1 MKKTLTSLVLAVSAV
16 VAYGQQDPQFS
27 QYIHNKLSYN
37 PGYAGTNQAICAVAM
52 YRQQW
57 VSFPGAPKTIL
68 FGLDAP
74 VLVNSPLHGGAGLT
88 IISDALGNDKSLFA
102 RGSYAYHQPI
112 GAGILGIGIEVGMIQ
127 KALSFNWIPPDGAS
141 TVGPDASIPD
151 AAAKAITYDLGF
163 GLYYTTPKLYVGLSS
178 SHLPE
183 QTLKQTTNQLD
194 FKNARHY
201 YVLAGYDFDINSSLK
216 LMPSVLVKSDAKST
230 IFDVNCN
237 VMWNNMVWLGANYR
251 MTDAIVAQLGFQKV
265 SEKMAWKVGYSYDI
279 TMSDLK
285 NHSNNTHEV
294 VLGYCIKLVKKVK
307 RQSHINP
314 RFLK

>member
-1 MKKTLTSLVLAVSAV
+1 MKKVITTLVLVASAV
-16 VAYGQQDPQFS
+16 MINAQQDAQFS

-57 VSFPGAPKTIL
+57 VSFPGAPTTIL
-68 FGLDAP
+68 FGMDAP
-74 VLVNSPLHGGAGLT
+74 VLVETPIHGGAGLT
-88 IISDALGNDKSLFA
+88 VVSDALGNDKSLFA

-127 KALSFNWIPPDGAS
+127 KSLDFYWTPPDGS
-141 TVGPDASIPD
+141 TSIGPDPSIPD
-151 AAAKAITYDLGF
+151 AAAKALTYDLGF
-163 GLYYTTPKLYVGLSS
+163 GVYYTTPKLYVGLSS

-183 QTLKQTTNQLD
+183 QLLANATTQLD

-201 YVLAGYDFDINSSLK
+201 YVLAGYTFDINSSFK

-251 MTDAIVAQLGFQKV
+251 MTDAIVAQVGFQKAND
-265 SEKMAWKVGYSYDI
+265 KMAWKVGYSYDI

-285 NHSNNTHEV
+285 NHSNNTHEI
-294 VLGYCIKLVKKVK
+294 VLGYCFKIVKKVK
-307 RQSHINP
+307 KQSHINP